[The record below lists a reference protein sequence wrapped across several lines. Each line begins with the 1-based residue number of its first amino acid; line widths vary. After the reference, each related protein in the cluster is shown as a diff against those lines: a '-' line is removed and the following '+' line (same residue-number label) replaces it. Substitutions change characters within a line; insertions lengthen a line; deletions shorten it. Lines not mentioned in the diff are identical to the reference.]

1 MEYKETIGQI
11 LSHTRREK
19 GWDLERI
26 HKETKIPIAGLKALE
41 EDDYDAL
48 PSIYLKGAI
57 QKYAQVLG
65 LNYKELINLYKNSNE
80 FVAQQDQSLVPISD
94 HRSISL
100 FSQLRN
106 ILIILSKSLVLIL
119 VSSYLIYELAML
131 ILPPKIILESPRED
145 LNTNKGTL
153 LVQGKAIRAKSLL
166 LNNQPILID
175 ESKAFKE
182 EIILKPGLN
191 QLEFIAI
198 NQLGQKS
205 TLVRN
210 VIYAFP

>member
-131 ILPPKIILESPRED
+131 ILPPKIILESPRAD

>member
-1 MEYKETIGQI
+1 M
-11 LSHTRREK
+11 
-19 GWDLERI
+19 
-26 HKETKIPIAGLKALE
+26 E

-131 ILPPKIILESPRED
+131 ILPPKIILESPRAD